1 MTQITISQWLSSQS
15 TPSTG
20 TSMPLSLKKTPLP
33 RYQVVNSKKFYGHF
47 DVLDTHTGKR
57 EPCGNL
63 RTARATV
70 LRLNK

>member
-15 TPSTG
+15 TPSKG
-20 TSMPLSLKKTPLP
+20 ASMSATQLPLP
-33 RYQVVNSKKFYGHF
+33 RYQIVSSKKFYGHY

-63 RTARATV
+63 RTARATIV
-70 LRLNK
+70 ALNK

>member
-1 MTQITISQWLSSQS
+1 MTQITIAQWLSSQTTS
-15 TPSTG
+15 NTG
-20 TSMPLSLKKTPLP
+20 HNMPTTIRPLP
-33 RYQVVNSKKFYGHF
+33 RYQVVASKRFFGHF

-57 EPCGNL
+57 EACANL

>member
-1 MTQITISQWLSSQS
+1 MTQITINQWLSSQS

-33 RYQVVNSKKFYGHF
+33 RYRVVSSNKFYGHF
-47 DVLDTHTGKR
+47 DVLDTHTGER

-70 LRLNK
+70 VRLNK

>member
-20 TSMPLSLKKTPLP
+20 TSMPTTQNPLP
-33 RYQVVNSKKFYGHF
+33 RYQIVNSKKFYGHY

-57 EPCGNL
+57 EACGNL

>member
-1 MTQITISQWLSSQS
+1 MTQITIAQWLSSQS
-15 TPSTG
+15 TPNTG
-20 TSMPLSLKKTPLP
+20 TFMSTTQSPLP
-33 RYQVVNSKKFYGHF
+33 RYQIVSSKKFYGHY

>member
-1 MTQITISQWLSSQS
+1 MTQNTIAQWLSSQS
-15 TPSTG
+15 PPLQGIT
-20 TSMPLSLKKTPLP
+20 MPTTQTPLP
-33 RYQVVNSKKFYGHF
+33 RYQIVSSKKFYGHF

-57 EPCGNL
+57 EACGNL